1 MKYLHSYKDVIVVM
15 YMSRAQRLFILVHIA
30 GYIIWAQGAPP
41 EEFMVV
47 FVLMSL
53 RW

>member
-15 YMSRAQRLFILVHIA
+15 SRAQKLFILVHIA

-41 EEFMVV
+41 EEFMFV
-47 FVLMSL
+47 FVRMSL
-53 RW
+53 RR